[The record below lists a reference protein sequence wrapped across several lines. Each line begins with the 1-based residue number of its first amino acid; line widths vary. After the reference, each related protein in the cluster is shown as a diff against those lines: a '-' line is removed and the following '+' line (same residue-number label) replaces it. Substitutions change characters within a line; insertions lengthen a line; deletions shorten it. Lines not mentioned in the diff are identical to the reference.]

1 MDTLSHE
8 LETFHYV
15 VDPANAFF
23 SIDIHGKVRSSL
35 IYCGKA
41 SSGHS
46 LSIHSD
52 ISSPTICHGFVAQ
65 GLAAWEKPQMV
76 WLIHYI
82 DDVML
87 ASNSLTDLEGEAP
100 RLLQH
105 LQEEGATNSTK
116 AQGLGFSV

>member
-1 MDTLSHE
+1 
-8 LETFHYV
+8 
-15 VDPANAFF
+15 
-23 SIDIHGKVRSSL
+23 
-35 IYCGKA
+35 
-41 SSGHS
+41 
-46 LSIHSD
+46 
-52 ISSPTICHGFVAQ
+52 
-65 GLAAWEKPQMV
+65 MV

-105 LQEEGATNSTK
+105 LQEEGAMNSTK